1 MDPRSAATR
10 SAYPTDSGAVNRR
23 RKRYLAI
30 VSTAV
35 VPPPLS
41 RLGSPAVVYPGAFLV
56 AFGEG
61 MLNLGIVFFL
71 RDQLGAGPSLI
82 GWFMAYSVLV
92 YMLGCLLLVRAFDR
106 LRPQTALLASLFGM
120 PVFLLLLVLLPALP
134 LTFLF
139 SGLYRLALAFF
150 WPPAMGWLSQ
160 GVEGEA
166 LSRRQARF
174 NLSWSTG
181 LVSSYALA
189 GLASQRNTGLPLVL
203 CIAVF
208 TGYAAVLAAMLAAS
222 PSLRAAPFRATRAP
236 AGASAAGAG
245 SPGEGTPL
253 RYPAWV
259 GMFASYVV
267 SGMVATV
274 FPLFAQDVLGAT
286 RGVVGTLVS
295 SRTLLQAAGF
305 LVLGAASFWHYRG
318 RWLVASQVYLAL
330 LLCAMLFAR
339 SVGFYA
345 VLFPLLGL
353 GSAFSYAGGL
363 FHGIAGSSRRAARM
377 AMHESTLNGG
387 YIVGASASGLL
398 YQQFSMRAVVVF
410 CLGSS
415 LAAILT
421 QGLLLSRLRGR
432 GRR

>member
-1 MDPRSAATR
+1 
-10 SAYPTDSGAVNRR
+10 VN
-23 RKRYLAI
+23 
-30 VSTAV
+30 TV
-35 VPPPLS
+35 VVRPPLS
-41 RLGSPAVVYPGAFLV
+41 RLDGPAAVYPGAFLV

-71 RDQLGAGPSLI
+71 REHGASSSLI
-82 GWFMAYSVLV
+82 GWFMAYSVLM

-106 LRPQTALLASLFGM
+106 LRPQRALLAALSGM
-120 PVFLLLLVLLPALP
+120 ATFLLLLVLLPALP

-189 GLASQRNTGLPLVL
+189 GLASQRDTGLPLVL
-203 CIAVF
+203 SIAVF
-208 TGYAAVLAAMLAAS
+208 AGYAVVLAAMLAAF
-222 PSLRAAPFRATRAP
+222 PTLRAASP
-236 AGASAAGAG
+236 SAAGSSRRGVA
-245 SPGEGTPL
+245 
-253 RYPAWV
+253 RAPAWV

-274 FPLFAQDVLGAT
+274 FPLFAQDVLGAS
-286 RGVVGTLVS
+286 RGVVGSLVS
-295 SRTLLQAAGF
+295 SRTLLQSAGF
-305 LVLGAASFWHYRG
+305 LVLGAASFWHHRG
-318 RWLVASQVYLAL
+318 RWILASQLYLAL

-339 SVGFYA
+339 SVAFYA

-353 GSAFSYAGGL
+353 ASAFSYAGGL

-415 LAAILT
+415 LAALLT
-421 QGLLLSRLRGR
+421 QGLLLSSLRGR